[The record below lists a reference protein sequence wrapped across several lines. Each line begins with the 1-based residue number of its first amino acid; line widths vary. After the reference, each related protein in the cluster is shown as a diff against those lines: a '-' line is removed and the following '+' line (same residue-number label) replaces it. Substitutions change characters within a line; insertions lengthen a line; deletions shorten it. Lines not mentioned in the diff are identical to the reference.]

1 MAEGRDHRA
10 ATKRNLKRM
19 IVPSL
24 ILMAVDPLAVSFPLG
39 LVMGHILTPDIDHHW
54 KTIEELR
61 MYRYSRLWG
70 WAWSLFWWPYQKLHA
85 HRGWSHT
92 PIVGTVGRFLY
103 LLWFPLLLCLV
114 YLGLSGWVW
123 VMWGYFLVAWI
134 LQDFVHLRLDYGK
147 KPAKRRKNIPRRRG
161 NGSSRRYARAR
172 RDHSRRTDMAH
183 RVLP

>member
-1 MAEGRDHRA
+1 MASGRVHRA
-10 ATKRNLKRM
+10 ATKRNMKRM
-19 IVPSL
+19 LVPSL
-24 ILMAVDPLAVSFPLG
+24 VLIAVDPMAVSFLLG

-123 VMWGYFLVAWI
+123 VMWGYFLAAWI
-134 LQDFVHLRLDYGK
+134 LQDFVHLRLDYHK
-147 KPAKRRKNIPRRRG
+147 KPTTRRRIVGRRG
-161 NGSSRRYARAR
+161 NGSSGRYARAR
-172 RDHSRRTDMAH
+172 RNHNRRTAMAH
-183 RVLP
+183 RILS